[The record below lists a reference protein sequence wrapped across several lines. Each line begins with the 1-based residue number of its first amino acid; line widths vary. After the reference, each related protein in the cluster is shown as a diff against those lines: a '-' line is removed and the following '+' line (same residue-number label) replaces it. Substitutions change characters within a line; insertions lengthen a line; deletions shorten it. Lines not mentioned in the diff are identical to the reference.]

1 MAGEQN
7 NVDFQSSQ
15 AVLFLEKYD
24 ELSNS
29 MAFGQKLRYFTD
41 QNGHEHEFCPD
52 LSKKSKSINPL
63 NVSAALIQKQ
73 SLDS

>member
-7 NVDFQSSQ
+7 NVDTQSSQ
-15 AVLFLEKYD
+15 AVLFLENYD

-41 QNGHEHEFCPD
+41 QNGHEHEF
-52 LSKKSKSINPL
+52 
-63 NVSAALIQKQ
+63 
-73 SLDS
+73 

>member
-1 MAGEQN
+1 MQYKKWVFDYGKRTKH

-15 AVLFLEKYD
+15 AVLFLEKYG

-41 QNGHEHEFCPD
+41 QNGDEHENEF
-52 LSKKSKSINPL
+52 
-63 NVSAALIQKQ
+63 
-73 SLDS
+73 